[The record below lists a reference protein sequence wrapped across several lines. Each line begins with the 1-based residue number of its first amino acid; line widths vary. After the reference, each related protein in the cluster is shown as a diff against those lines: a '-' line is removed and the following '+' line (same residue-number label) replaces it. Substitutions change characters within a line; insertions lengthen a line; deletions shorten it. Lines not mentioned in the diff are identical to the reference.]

1 MAISDKMSAVM
12 ARDLAQSLEL
22 FYPSETLAESA
33 DANGNPVISFGS
45 LTAGGAVFRVK
56 GIDEG
61 GVDALGNTA
70 RIYAP
75 HVLQLCVEESATT
88 DVAVMTSV
96 VFAEILALCTHSGAQ
111 IEVYFSAN
119 GDAPATDE
127 MVAANLVKTI
137 WPDIYNKVKQA
148 Q

>member
-1 MAISDKMSAVM
+1 MAISDKVSVVM
-12 ARDLAQSLEL
+12 ARDLAQSLEV

-33 DANGNPVISFGS
+33 DASGNPTIAFGS
-45 LTAGGAVFRVK
+45 LTAGGAFIRVK

-75 HVLQLCVEESATT
+75 HVVQVCLEESATS

-96 VFAEILALCTHSGAQ
+96 VFAEVLALCTHSGAQ
-111 IEVYFSAN
+111 IEIYFCDNGETPSA
-119 GDAPATDE
+119 AE